1 MFRKNIAIAD
11 AQLFSRNFSGRPGPY
26 NPEGQRNFCVFLS
39 DDIAEQLLEDGW
51 NVKQLQPR
59 DENEQPRSYIQ
70 VKVSYKN
77 IPPKVVLVTSKGKS
91 ILDESTVQLLDF
103 AEIENVDVIISPSH
117 WEMNGRTGTAAYL
130 KSIYV
135 TIAEDEFE
143 AKYYSTPDSAYDA
156 VGGCGR
162 CEECDG
168 HCKDY

>member
-1 MFRKNIAIAD
+1 MGRKNIAIAN
-11 AQLFSRNFSGRPGPY
+11 AKIFSRNFSGKPGPY
-26 NPEGQRNFCVFLS
+26 NPEGQRNFCVFLD

-51 NVKQLQPR
+51 NVKRLTPR
-59 DENEQPRSYIQ
+59 DENEESRAYIQ

-77 IPPKVVLVTSKGKS
+77 IPPKVVLVTSRGKS
-91 ILDESTVQLLDF
+91 VLDEDTISLLDF
-103 AEIENVDVIISPSH
+103 AEIEYVDLIASPSR
-117 WEMNGRTGTAAYL
+117 WEMNGRTGIAAYL

-143 AKYYSTPDSAYDA
+143 SKYYSTPDSAYDA